1 MPKIKLATK
10 SPHIDM
16 TPMVDLFSVVLIFL
30 MLTANFRISEPA
42 AVDTPYSVSEKNI
55 MDANKMIIVISNEGD
70 IFFNMDNGP
79 DTLLKYRP
87 KVLAE
92 MGTRYGIEFT
102 EEELRTFE
110 KYPSSLGVPIE
121 GMSHFLTTTDLEEKK
136 ELQSGI
142 PMDSLNN
149 QLGMWI
155 LYARQVNPNIKA
167 VIKSGTEVPFPKVK
181 EVLDLL
187 QDYNVNSFSLVTA
200 LESAE
205 AKLEE

>member
-87 KVLAE
+87 KVLTE

-121 GMSHFLTTTDLEEKK
+121 SMSHFLTTTDLEEKK

-181 EVLDLL
+181 EVLNLL